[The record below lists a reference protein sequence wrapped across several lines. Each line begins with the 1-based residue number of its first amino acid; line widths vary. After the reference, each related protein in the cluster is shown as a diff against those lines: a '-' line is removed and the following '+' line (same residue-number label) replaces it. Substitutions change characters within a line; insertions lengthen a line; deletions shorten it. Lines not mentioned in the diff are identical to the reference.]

1 MLLTPFKKQPKYF
14 LYGEVFLN
22 RSLEGKESVWGTSA
36 SDCRGGVFHH
46 ALIKVT
52 IQPQRALL
60 LVIVLISGGGGGKGK
75 LWHNKQITFRVTTI
89 PKIFIN
95 TQYQYILYFI
105 GAISREIPFS

>member
-14 LYGEVFLN
+14 LYGGAFFN
-22 RSLEGKESVWGTSA
+22 RSLEGNESVWGTSA

-46 ALIKVT
+46 TLIKVT

-60 LVIVLISGGGGGKGK
+60 LVIVLISGGEKKGK
-75 LWHNKQITFRVTTI
+75 VWHNKQITFRVTTV

-105 GAISREIPFS
+105 GAVSREIPFS